1 MGEEGRG
8 KDGGREKG
16 LLASLCSGYR
26 QEERK
31 ICWLEKQERKARMKI

>member
-1 MGEEGRG
+1 MGEEGGG

-16 LLASLCSGYR
+16 LLPSICAGYR

-31 ICWLEKQERKARMKI
+31 IYWVDNQER